1 MIRKVLVTHRT
12 FTCFATISTRLSHR
26 MRQVQR
32 RDQHLKANLAVTSEE
47 FSYRPV
53 RYQKEDFCC
62 WKLSSLT
69 RENVGSGMVIYDW
82 YTNVL
87 RSERESFSFANR
99 KHRDIRNRRAFI
111 GIASSRKRWSSSSP
125 NFRHRRPC
133 RRNLWIIKSRSK
145 VTIRSAYINP
155 AVLFFPNDVPQIIS
169 YQYKSHWII

>member
-1 MIRKVLVTHRT
+1 MHRT

-32 RDQHLKANLAVTSEE
+32 RDQNHLQKLISWWRQKNFLIA
-47 FSYRPV
+47 RC
-53 RYQKEDFCC
+53 RKEDC
-62 WKLSSLT
+62 WKLSNLT

-87 RSERESFSFANR
+87 RSERESFGFANR

-111 GIASSRKRWSSSSP
+111 GIVSSRKRGSSSWP
-125 NFRHRRPC
+125 DFRHRRSR
-133 RRNLWIIKSRSK
+133 RRNPWITKFRSK

-155 AVLFFPNDVPQIIS
+155 AILFFPNDVPQIIANLVLT
-169 YQYKSHWII
+169 